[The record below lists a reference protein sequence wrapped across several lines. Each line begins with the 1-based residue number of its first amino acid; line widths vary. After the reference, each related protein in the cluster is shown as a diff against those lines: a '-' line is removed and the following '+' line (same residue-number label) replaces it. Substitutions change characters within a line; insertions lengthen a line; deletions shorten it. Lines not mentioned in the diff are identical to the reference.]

1 MPLTSKGKKVL
12 EAMTRTYKGDS
23 KKAEQVFWGMV
34 EKRKLTG
41 VEEIDNKLNRNR
53 PEAQQRDGKRSKKG
67 K

>member
-1 MPLTSKGKKVL
+1 MPLTSKGKKVM

-23 KKAEQVFWGMV
+23 KKAEKVFWGMV

-41 VEEIDNKLNRNR
+41 VEEIDNKLNRNK
-53 PEAQQRDGKRSKKG
+53 PDAQKRDGKRSKKG